1 MAAQT
6 DSVDATPAVE
16 PWRAFAVQVRAV
28 RRLSPSFVR
37 VTFTGVDLDRFA
49 DPGLDQRIKLV
60 LPVEGRDGFEGVPLE
75 LGWAGIYDLPDDVR
89 PSVRTYTTRAVRP
102 LLREVDVDMVLHGDG
117 GPASRFAGSAAP
129 GDVAALLGPDAGFD
143 GDPGGLEFRAP
154 AGAAVLLVA
163 DETAVP
169 AALRIL
175 EELPRD
181 TTGEAVL
188 EVPEHGDRLDV
199 DGPPGVQ
206 VTWLA
211 RSGSGAPGA
220 LLQPALVDAL
230 ARTWPQLIG
239 GPGAGA
245 EELPV
250 PEGDDLLWE
259 VAASDT
265 STGLYAWMAG
275 EAGAITGLRRYLVRD
290 LGVPRGAVSFM
301 GYWKLGR
308 SAVG

>member
-1 MAAQT
+1 MATQT
-6 DSVDATPAVE
+6 DSVDAIAAVE

-37 VTFTGVDLDRFA
+37 VTFTGHDLDRFA

-75 LGWAGIYDLPDDVR
+75 LGWAGLYDLPDDVR

-154 AGAAVLLVA
+154 AGAPVLLVA

-169 AALRIL
+169 A
-175 EELPRD
+175 
-181 TTGEAVL
+181 
-188 EVPEHGDRLDV
+188 
-199 DGPPGVQ
+199 
-206 VTWLA
+206 
-211 RSGSGAPGA
+211 GAA
-220 LLQPALVDAL
+220 D
-230 ARTWPQLIG
+230 
-239 GPGAGA
+239 
-245 EELPV
+245 
-250 PEGDDLLWE
+250 
-259 VAASDT
+259 
-265 STGLYAWMAG
+265 
-275 EAGAITGLRRYLVRD
+275 
-290 LGVPRGAVSFM
+290 PRGAAPRHHRR
-301 GYWKLGR
+301 GR
-308 SAVG
+308 PGGAGRTVTGSTSTARPACR